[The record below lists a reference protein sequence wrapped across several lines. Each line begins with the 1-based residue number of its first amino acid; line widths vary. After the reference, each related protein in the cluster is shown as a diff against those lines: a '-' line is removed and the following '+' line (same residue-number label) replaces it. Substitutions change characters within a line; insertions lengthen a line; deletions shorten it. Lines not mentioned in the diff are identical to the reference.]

1 MLAEAENSPSPS
13 LCVSWLNCV
22 PARGLPTC
30 AIGGRVRSLALL
42 LSMYSLAYPS
52 DCPSTPAHLSAG
64 SPTCPFALHA
74 FVGHVCVPGIR
85 LARSRSACASR
96 FMSPRRL
103 RPAPA
108 HSVSTTPSATVH
120 PPSVRRPCLRA
131 GHLLSRL
138 TVGVCLSLAC
148 SSARRLFISHAC
160 MLVIVMRRAARRSV
174 LCLQLAR
181 SLACVCTHRD
191 GGRLHRF
198 ARCTP
203 VTRCLHLTAALLIRA
218 LRCQS

>member
-1 MLAEAENSPSPS
+1 MLAEAEISPSPLRS
-13 LCVSWLNCV
+13 RSTYTLS
-22 PARGLPTC
+22 PT
-30 AIGGRVRSLALL
+30 RSLALL

-64 SPTCPFALHA
+64 SPTCPLALHA

-120 PPSVRRPCLRA
+120 PPSVRRP
-131 GHLLSRL
+131 RL

-160 MLVIVMRRAARRSV
+160 MLVIVMRRAARRRV

-181 SLACVCTHRD
+181 SLACVCTHCD
-191 GGRLHRF
+191 GGRLHRS

-218 LRCQS
+218 LRCQSEK